1 MLKGTRIAYL
11 LGCTFSDLN
20 VDLHA
25 SRQFD
30 LFVLLKH
37 HAARL
42 GSVDAFAACPHDGV
56 KLVCC
61 GGHVVLTCHYLP
73 SFLVSHEVDGCIF
86 PWYRPENHE
95 PLPIITLKLCSD
107 NSNNWSVQSWM
118 LIVSRNSKILKYFFC
133 AWLSGCGCPSDT
145 NSRMAQIA

>member
-1 MLKGTRIAYL
+1 MEVLKGTRIAYL
-11 LGCTFSDLN
+11 LGCTFSGLN

-30 LFVLLKH
+30 LFVLFKH
-37 HAARL
+37 HAARF

-56 KLVCC
+56 KPVCC

-107 NSNNWSVQSWM
+107 NSQLQQLERAELDVNCKQEQQDTEIFLLCLALWLWWSVSHE
-118 LIVSRNSKILKYFFC
+118 L
-133 AWLSGCGCPSDT
+133 
-145 NSRMAQIA
+145 